1 MSAVMHA
8 GCTFKAACG
17 SYTEVRGGGGGGDVS
32 LLGPKLN
39 GLLLRIES
47 TNSYRPQNGG
57 YILPLT

>member
-17 SYTEVRGGGGGGDVS
+17 SYTEVRGGGGDGP